1 MIITVTLNPA
11 LDKTIEIDG
20 FKIDT
25 VNRIVSTRVD
35 AGGKGI
41 NVSKVIKELKHK
53 SIALG
58 FLGGSSGNQ
67 IKNYLDD
74 SNIDNNFLT
83 VKGETRT
90 NLKIFDKVNNTHT
103 DINEN
108 GPSLGE
114 KDITN
119 IKQEIME
126 HCKEDSIVVLSGS
139 VPSGVSTSI
148 YADIIKS
155 IKTKG
160 GKVILDAEGQLLMQG
175 IKAGPYM
182 VKPNID
188 ELEKAFDISINS
200 EDEVI
205 ETAKKILEYGV
216 KYVVI
221 SLGSKGSIF
230 ISDHKVAKVTGIKV
244 EVKSTVGAG
253 DSMVAAMAVAVQE
266 DYSFEQ
272 AIKLACATSTA
283 NVMTKG
289 TQTGRFVDIEKLKK
303 EIDIKYITKG

>member
-11 LDKTIEIDG
+11 LDKTIEIDE
-20 FKIDT
+20 FKIDS
-25 VNRIVSTRVD
+25 VNRIESTRVD

-58 FLGGSSGNQ
+58 FLGGSSGSQ

-74 SNIDNNFLT
+74 LNIDNNFLT
-83 VKGETRT
+83 IKGETRT
-90 NLKIFDKVNNTHT
+90 NIKIFDKVNNTHT

-108 GPSLGE
+108 GPSLGQQ
-114 KDITN
+114 DIIN
-119 IKQEIME
+119 IKEKIMGY
-126 HCKEDSIVVLSGS
+126 CKENSLVILSGS
-139 VPSGVSTSI
+139 VPSGVNSSI
-148 YADIIKS
+148 YGEIILDVKN
-155 IKTKG
+155 KG
-160 GKVILDAEGQLLMQG
+160 GKVILDAEGELLMEG

-188 ELEKAFDISINS
+188 ELEKAFGMSIDN
-200 EDEVI
+200 EAKII

-221 SLGSKGSIF
+221 SLGSEGSIF
-230 ISDHKVAKVTGIKV
+230 ICPDKVAKVKGIKV

-253 DSMVAAMAVAVQE
+253 DSMVAAMAVAVEE
-266 DYSFEQ
+266 DYSFEE

-283 NVMTKG
+283 NVMTEG
-289 TQTGRFVDIEKLKK
+289 TQTGRFVDIERIKK
-303 EIDIKYITKG
+303 EIIINHL